1 MSSFD
6 GYIAAFRSLAAGMQR
21 REFLGLIGT
30 AAWSFPRPGYD
41 VQTNTG
47 VSLVGL
53 LILAKLDTTV
63 AKEIE

>member
-1 MSSFD
+1 
-6 GYIAAFRSLAAGMQR
+6 MQR
-21 REFLGLIGT
+21 REFLGLTGT

-53 LILAKLDTTV
+53 LIPAKLNTTV
-63 AKEIE
+63 AKELE